1 MSTLF
6 YQASIPVLIHTLG
19 NLGAILEK
27 AAQHADTLNIPAEEL
42 LEARLAPDMF
52 PFKRQIQ
59 IATDHAKGIGAR
71 LAGLDIPV
79 YEDTEASFADLRAR
93 IGKTVAFLETI
104 RPEQF
109 EGTESR
115 EVKIQRRGTWV
126 KFEGQDY
133 LFYFALPNFYFHVTT
148 AYDILRHRGVAI
160 GKADFIGDI
169 PSQPA

>member
-6 YQASIPVLIHTLG
+6 YQASVPVLIHTLG
-19 NLGAILEK
+19 NLSAILEK
-27 AAQHADTLNIPAEEL
+27 AVQHADTLNIPAEEL
-42 LEARLAPDMF
+42 LEARLAADMF

-79 YEDTEASFADLRAR
+79 YEDTEVSFADLRAR
-93 IGKTVAFLETI
+93 IGNIVEFLKTI

-109 EGTESR
+109 EGSETR
-115 EVKIQRRGTWV
+115 EVKIQRRGAWV
-126 KFEGQDY
+126 KFTGQDY
-133 LFYFALPNFYFHVTT
+133 LLYFALPNFYFHVTT
-148 AYDILRHRGVAI
+148 AYDILRHRGVVI
-160 GKADFIGDI
+160 GKADFIGNI